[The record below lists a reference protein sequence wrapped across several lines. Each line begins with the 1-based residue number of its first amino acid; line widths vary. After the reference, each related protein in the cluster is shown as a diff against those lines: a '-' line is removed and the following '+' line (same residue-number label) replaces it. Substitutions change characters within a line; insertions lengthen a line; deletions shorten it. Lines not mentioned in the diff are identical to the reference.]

1 MQLKR
6 TKKLIEATFISIL
19 SFATPYY
26 PFLIKHII
34 LKKKKKKPLSAA
46 LKWVKIL
53 CMQAKQIDRIIF
65 KKNIY
70 IFRLFLLHF
79 IFIKYQTDQG
89 STKTKQETLIPLQHI
104 LNILSYE

>member
-6 TKKLIEATFISIL
+6 TKKLIEATFINIL

-34 LKKKKKKPLSAA
+34 LKKKNLSAA

-53 CMQAKQIDRIIF
+53 CIQAKQIGRIIF

-89 STKTKQETLIPLQHI
+89 STKTKRETLIPLQHI

>member
-6 TKKLIEATFISIL
+6 TKKLIEATFINIL

-34 LKKKKKKPLSAA
+34 LKKKNLSAA

>member
-34 LKKKKKKPLSAA
+34 LKKKNLSAA

-70 IFRLFLLHF
+70 IYIFRLFLLHF

-89 STKTKQETLIPLQHI
+89 STKTKRETLIPLQHI

>member
-6 TKKLIEATFISIL
+6 TKKLIEGASFINIL

-34 LKKKKKKPLSAA
+34 LKKKNLSAA

-89 STKTKQETLIPLQHI
+89 STKTKQETLMPLQHI

>member
-6 TKKLIEATFISIL
+6 TKKLIEATFINIL

-34 LKKKKKKPLSAA
+34 LKKKNLSAA

-89 STKTKQETLIPLQHI
+89 STKTKRETLIPLQHI